1 MISEHIVFS
10 IKNLKTRGLRSCLT
24 MLGIFIGIAAVVA
37 LISMGNALQ
46 QAITGQF
53 ATLDV
58 DKLIIQNIGTGFGPP
73 GSTVV
78 KKLNKHDLEL
88 ISSVS
93 GVKEAIPRL
102 LRTVKVEYNKIAQ
115 FKYAASTPSDKEQL
129 KILYDSL
136 NINAEK
142 GRLLTETDK
151 GKIILGNDFLDKSEF
166 EKEIAIGTKIKIQNK
181 EFEVIGIL
189 KKASTFQINSVI
201 LMLESDLKEIL
212 NIEDE
217 IDLIIV
223 QGDNQN
229 KIKEISE
236 DIEIKL
242 RKDRKLKQGE
252 EDFSVQTPTQ
262 TIETVNTI
270 LNVIN
275 IIISGIAAIS
285 LLVGGIGIANTMFTS
300 VVERTREIGI
310 MKAIGARNSDI
321 LKMFIIESA
330 ILGIIGG
337 IIGVIIGLSLAFL
350 VSNIASTALAIS
362 FQIEI
367 SLPLILLAISFSLII
382 GIISG
387 IIPAIQASKL
397 KPVEALR
404 R

>member
-1 MISEHIVFS
+1 MILEHIVIS
-10 IKNLKTRGLRSCLT
+10 IKNLKTRGLRSYLT

-37 LISMGNALQ
+37 LISMGDALQ
-46 QAITGQF
+46 QTITGQF

-58 DKLIIQNIGTGFGPP
+58 DKLIIQNTGTGFGPP
-73 GSTVV
+73 GSTAV

-88 ISSVS
+88 INSISD
-93 GVKEAIPRL
+93 VKEVIPRL
-102 LRTVKVEYNKIAQ
+102 IRTVKVDYNKITQ
-115 FKYAASTPSDKEQL
+115 FKYIASMPSSKEQL

-136 NINAEK
+136 NIKLES
-142 GRLLTETDK
+142 GRLLSETDR

-166 EKEIAIGTKIKIQNK
+166 EKEIRIGSILKIQGK

-189 KKASTFQINSVI
+189 KRAGTFQINSVI

-212 NIEDE
+212 NIDDE
-217 IDLIIV
+217 IDLIVV
-223 QGDNQN
+223 QVDNQN
-229 KIKEISE
+229 KVQETAKS
-236 DIEIKL
+236 IESKL

-262 TIETVNTI
+262 AIETVNTI

-300 VVERTREIGI
+300 VLERTREIGV
-310 MKAIGARNSDI
+310 MKAVGAKNTDI
-321 LKMFIIESA
+321 LSIFIIESA

-337 IIGVIIGLSLAFL
+337 IIGAIIGLSLAFL
-350 VSNIASTALAIS
+350 VSNIASSALGIS
-362 FQIEI
+362 FKTQI
-367 SLPLILLAISFSLII
+367 SFPLILLSMLFSLLI
-382 GIISG
+382 GVLSG

-404 R
+404 K